1 MRLKKQPVLDW
12 IQLGE
17 IEVTGADTRVVI
29 GPFSIEENDDAIW
42 VQTEQTSPVGPWPW
56 SFGILSWETD
66 FGRELGSA
74 KAYTES
80 VGEVIRLGVGR
91 APRERRGIL
100 VYEPRSYNLGWIKK
114 GNSLTL
120 SFSAISG
127 VTSGGGD
134 PSFASS
140 GLAFPVVDGR
150 WKYAATGLLQLE
162 L

>member
-1 MRLKKQPVLDW
+1 MPNW
-12 IQLGE
+12 TQLGKVS
-17 IEVTGADTRVVI
+17 VTGADTRVVI
-29 GPFSIEENDDAIW
+29 GPFSIEENDDTIW
-42 VQTEQTSPVGPWPW
+42 VQTKQTSPVGPWPW
-56 SFGILSWETD
+56 SFGILSWETN

-80 VGEVIRLGVGR
+80 AGEVVRLGVGR

-127 VTSGGGD
+127 VTSGGG
-134 PSFASS
+134 ASS
-140 GLAFPVVDGR
+140 ASGGGIAFPVENGEWLYD
-150 WKYAATGLLQLE
+150 AATGLVRLVL
-162 L
+162 

>member
-1 MRLKKQPVLDW
+1 MADW
-12 IQLGE
+12 TRLGE

-29 GPFSIEENDDAIW
+29 GPFSIEEGDDTIW

-56 SFGILSWETD
+56 SYGILAWETD

-80 VGEVIRLGVGR
+80 VGEVVRLGVGR
-91 APRERRGIL
+91 APRERGGIL

-120 SFSAISG
+120 SFSATSG
-127 VTSGGGD
+127 VTAGASTGGR
-134 PSFASS
+134 SV
-140 GLAFPVVDGR
+140 AFPVVGGKWR
-150 WKYAATGLLQLE
+150 YASSSGLLQLE
-162 L
+162 V